1 MWIVRL
7 ALDRTYTFVV
17 ASLLIL
23 VVGLVAI
30 RRMPV
35 DNFPDI
41 DIPVVTVVYLYSG
54 MPADDVEKR
63 ILLVTERVLTASVN
77 DIEHMESQAYT
88 GVGVIRIY
96 FQPRAKIE
104 AAVAQVTAT
113 CQTCSTTCRK
123 GRPPPTSSAIAQR
136 VSRSPR
142 SPSAATP

>member
-17 ASLLIL
+17 MSLLIF

-54 MPADDVEKR
+54 MPADDIEKR
-63 ILLVTERVLTASVN
+63 IILVTERVLTASVN
-77 DIEHMESQAYT
+77 DIEHMESQSYT

-96 FQPRAKIE
+96 FQPRA
-104 AAVAQVTAT
+104 
-113 CQTCSTTCRK
+113 
-123 GRPPPTSSAIAQR
+123 
-136 VSRSPR
+136 
-142 SPSAATP
+142 

>member
-17 ASLLIL
+17 MSLLIF

-54 MPADDVEKR
+54 MPADDIEKR
-63 ILLVTERVLTASVN
+63 IILVT
-77 DIEHMESQAYT
+77 
-88 GVGVIRIY
+88 
-96 FQPRAKIE
+96 
-104 AAVAQVTAT
+104 
-113 CQTCSTTCRK
+113 
-123 GRPPPTSSAIAQR
+123 
-136 VSRSPR
+136 
-142 SPSAATP
+142 